1 MPYDLDKYR
10 AKREKVLG
18 VRKRGVSFGL
28 AAGLVAGVILLGLGV
43 MVMPGAIA
51 YLTTRNLDD
60 AIYKLADGGTW
71 GPEVIGEINTLPGV
85 SKAVADQHSAR
96 LVVTFNRND
105 TDLEKLAALLHRQG
119 LKAEL
124 LNRTDHRQRQT
135 ILAKESKF
143 ETP

>member
-1 MPYDLDKYR
+1 MPYDFDKYR

-28 AAGLVAGVILLGLGV
+28 AAALVAGIILLGLGGV
-43 MVMPGAIA
+43 AMPGAIA

-60 AIYKLADGGTW
+60 AIYKLADAGTW
-71 GPEVIGEINTLPGV
+71 SPEVVGEINTIPGV
-85 SKAVADQHSAR
+85 RKAVADQHSAR
-96 LVVTFNRND
+96 LVVTFNRD
-105 TDLEKLAALLHRQG
+105 ETDLEKLEALLHSKG

-124 LNRTDHRQRQT
+124 LNRTGHRQRLT
-135 ILAKESKF
+135 ILAKEGHF

>member
-1 MPYDLDKYR
+1 MPYDFDKYR

-28 AAGLVAGVILLGLGV
+28 AAGLVAGIILLGLGAV
-43 MVMPGAIA
+43 AMPQAVA

-60 AIYKLADGGTW
+60 AIYKLADAGTW
-71 GPEVIGEINTLPGV
+71 SPEVVGEINTLPGV
-85 SKAVADQHSAR
+85 RKAIADQHSAR
-96 LVVTFNRND
+96 LVVTFNRNE
-105 TDLEKLAALLHRQG
+105 TDLEKLESLLHRKG

-124 LNRTDHRQRQT
+124 LNRTDHRQRLT

>member
-1 MPYDLDKYR
+1 MPYNFDKYR

-18 VRKRGVSFGL
+18 VRKRGVSFAL
-28 AAGLVAGVILLGLGV
+28 AAALVAGVILLGLGV
-43 MVMPGAIA
+43 IAAPKAID

-60 AIYKLADGGTW
+60 AIYKLADGGSW
-71 GPEVIGEINTLPGV
+71 SPEVVAEITAQPGV

-105 TDLEKLAALLHRQG
+105 TDLGQLEALLNRKG

-135 ILAKESKF
+135 ILAKETKS
-143 ETP
+143 